1 MASCVVFASQPAPA
15 PHSLSLP
22 SPSLPSPPWAQARI
36 KEYERLAALA
46 NLDAMQAERDA
57 LAADRQIA
65 HYLGTDVAT
74 PGEAAGLNAAQKQ
87 WWQFFIPEVQC
98 FGFRPKADKV
108 MVRYA

>member
-1 MASCVVFASQPAPA
+1 MIVGESTEHTLPRAVDQP
-15 PHSLSLP
+15 
-22 SPSLPSPPWAQARI
+22 I
-36 KEYERLAALA
+36 GVMLA
-46 NLDAMQAERDA
+46 DHE
-57 LAADRQIA
+57 
-65 HYLGTDVAT
+65 T